1 MLRYKFM
8 IDCKIDDG
16 IVERQ
21 SAKIRI
27 KSAEKIDR
35 IRDLGGAEICEIAS
49 VISNCYITHNAMS
62 RRLRLDFP
70 NPPARARAH
79 THKRSSR
86 AK

>member
-1 MLRYKFM
+1 M

-49 VISNCYITHNAMS
+49 VISNCYITHIAMS
-62 RRLRLDFP
+62 RRPRLDFP
-70 NPPARARAH
+70 NPPARARARTRTSAPH
-79 THKRSSR
+79 ALSK
-86 AK
+86 